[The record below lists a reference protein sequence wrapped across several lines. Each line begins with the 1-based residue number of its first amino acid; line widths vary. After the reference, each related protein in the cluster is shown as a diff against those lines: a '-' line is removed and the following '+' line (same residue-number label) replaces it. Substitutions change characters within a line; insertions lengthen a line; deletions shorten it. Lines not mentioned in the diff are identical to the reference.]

1 MRHQS
6 LEQAEIADAENQTA
20 RSKLVLLS
28 TVTGSQ
34 GRPRVIDPDARI
46 RSDLRFVPDGKALA
60 YPIQDKGVDNIWAQ
74 PLDGTP
80 GRQITHFTSG
90 HIGDFHWSPDGAI
103 LAIQHEE
110 QSADVVLL
118 REGINLN

>member
-60 YPIQDKGVDNIWAQ
+60 YPIRDKGVDNIWAQ

-90 HIGDFHWSPDGAI
+90 HIGDFHRSPDGAI
-103 LAIQHEE
+103 LAIEHEE
-110 QSADVVLL
+110 ESATLFFC
-118 REGINLN
+118 EKG